1 MPLFYSL
8 ERTICVAAER
18 GTKGHKNPNLLPG
31 NRHCLF
37 GRAVRSYQI
46 TSRKHRLFF
55 LNIKCRFFTAWN
67 GQYVWRQREAPKDTQ
82 TKIFLPGNRHCLFR
96 RAVRSYQRTLKHRL
110 FLLNLQQCHFF
121 TAWNGQ
127 YLWRQRE
134 APKDTQPETFLPGN
148 RYCLFRRAV
157 RSYQRTPKH
166 RLFLLNIQCRFLQ
179 RGTDNI
185 CGGRE
190 RHQRTHKPKSFCLSF
205 GASLCRHTYCPFQAV
220 KKWHCMFR
228 RGRVDVFL
236 VILFGRSGTAC
247 LHKQCWLPLL
257 VKGRKIWVLV
267 SFAGSGKWFVRRK

>member
-1 MPLFYSL
+1 M
-8 ERTICVAAER
+8 AAER
-18 GTKGHKNPNLLPG
+18 GTKGHKNQIFLPG

-110 FLLNLQQCHFF
+110 FLLNIQQCHFF

-134 APKDTQPETFLPGN
+134 APKDTQPEIFLPGN

-166 RLFLLNIQCRFLQ
+166 RLFLLNIQCRFFTAWNRQYMWWQ
-179 RGTDNI
+179 REAPKDTQTQIFLPGN
-185 CGGRE
+185 
-190 RHQRTHKPKSFCLSF
+190 RHCLS
-205 GASLCRHTYCPFQAV
+205 RRAV
-220 KKWHCMFR
+220 
-228 RGRVDVFL
+228 
-236 VILFGRSGTAC
+236 RSYQITPI
-247 LHKQCWLPLL
+247 H
-257 VKGRKIWVLV
+257 
-267 SFAGSGKWFVRRK
+267 